1 MSWWGEQACQVSTSV
16 SVCKCLG
23 RDCIPLSVFLP
34 LSSFSTFLFH
44 ISILFFFQLS
54 FFPLSPF
61 SPNQSSISLCFP
73 ITSCHNFHL
82 RLSLFCVS
90 FVSLPR
96 LCPSLFCIYSMSL
109 PLLYLSPFRRHTGAI
124 GCIPRFRFRNSN
136 EWTLTA
142 FPSPPSLRLILCKYF
157 VAQLHNKREALPL
170 AKNTNLITSFTIYKT
185 TRTRF
190 KNNTRVRNCR
200 DRDVIGMV
208 MGVFMVIVM
217 VSVMGRSLGQ
227 SWGSTL
233 LHYISF
239 EIWVV
244 WMINTNTQRTI
255 QRSSSWAINYSWGWS
270 WVGCG
275 DGH

>member
-34 LSSFSTFLFH
+34 LSSFSTFLFFH
-44 ISILFFFQLS
+44 LSILFFFQLS
-54 FFPLSPF
+54 SFPLSPF
-61 SPNQSSISLCFP
+61 PPQSSVSAFP
-73 ITSCHNFHL
+73 SPLVTTFT
-82 RLSLFCVS
+82 CVSPS
-90 FVSLPR
+90 FVSP
-96 LCPSLFCIYSMSL
+96 LCLSPVCV

-142 FPSPPSLRLILCKYF
+142 FPSPPSLRLILCNYF

-185 TRTRF
+185 THTRF

-200 DRDVIGMV
+200 DRDVIGLFMV
-208 MGVFMVIVM
+208 MVM
-217 VSVMGRSLGQ
+217 VSVMVMFMGQ
-227 SWGSTL
+227 
-233 LHYISF
+233 YITALYF
-239 EIWVV
+239 IWE
-244 WMINTNTQRTI
+244 
-255 QRSSSWAINYSWGWS
+255 
-270 WVGCG
+270 
-275 DGH
+275 